1 MADSLFSS
9 GLFLPHSP
17 ASSAGDSL
25 ETPTSLFQDFPPL
38 SALDMS
44 ASLDDPLT
52 FDQFLNFEEDQQ
64 QQQHQPP
71 SPVSPPSSTV
81 SMSDDASPSQ
91 APQSTTTGKRP
102 VRQME
107 CYNCHVTKT
116 PLWRRTPDRA
126 HSLCNACGLYYK
138 QYNQHRPL
146 HIRQKNP
153 SKKQQQQ
160 QQQAKFAA
168 TAAVAAN
175 LLRPLLL
182 AAPPQ
187 PQPCTGACLQPAGHC
202 QCINANVM
210 FKMANVRPLAIRKPI
225 ESAASSAPSLGDKR
239 TYSHLDDDTWD
250 VPQKKMCQQ
259 QPLSEMDDT
268 RFKILLSHMNEQQMH
283 GFLEMLERRCDILR
297 AVLFPKEA

>member
-1 MADSLFSS
+1 MADSLFPS

-17 ASSAGDSL
+17 ASSASDSL

-38 SALDMS
+38 NTLDMS
-44 ASLDDPLT
+44 ALEDPLT

-64 QQQHQPP
+64 QHQPP
-71 SPVSPPSSTV
+71 SPVSPPASTV
-81 SMSDDASPSQ
+81 SMGDDATSNQ
-91 APQSTTTGKRP
+91 AQQSTTTTTGKRP

-225 ESAASSAPSLGDKR
+225 ESTSPMPSLGDKR
-239 TYSHLDDDTWD
+239 TYSHLEDDTWD
-250 VPQKKMCQQ
+250 MPQKKMCQ

>member
-9 GLFLPHSP
+9 GLFFPHSP
-17 ASSAGDSL
+17 ASSASDSL
-25 ETPTSLFQDFPPL
+25 ETPSSLFQDFPPL
-38 SALDMS
+38 SALDLS
-44 ASLDDPLT
+44 NSLEDPLT

-64 QQQHQPP
+64 QQHQPP
-71 SPVSPPSSTV
+71 SPVSPATSTV
-81 SMSDDASPSQ
+81 SMSDDTTSNQ
-91 APQSTTTGKRP
+91 APQSTPTGKRP

-225 ESAASSAPSLGDKR
+225 EPTSTNPSLGDKR
-239 TYSHLDDDTWD
+239 TYSQLDDDAWD
-250 VPQKKMCQQ
+250 VSQKKMCQQ

-297 AVLFPKEA
+297 GVLFPKEA

>member
-52 FDQFLNFEEDQQ
+52 FDQFLNFEEDQ

-225 ESAASSAPSLGDKR
+225 ESTASSDPSLGDKR